1 MFFPRD
7 ICNTLN
13 KGVSGQINMPR
24 ALVSISRHGPPQL
37 SNALSSSPLPRTL
50 FLFLSPSISN
60 ILLPAPPAPCSP
72 SQRQRTPP
80 HRPPRTCWRPPICCD
95 EARPLQ
101 ASHHQRRCRP
111 GTSASPSRT
120 SSGRV
125 SRSRRSLNHLL
136 LQRSRSHL
144 PRLTSRCLSTSPRPQ
159 TKHQRR
165 TQTAPPEWFEDQTV
179 NCGPPG
185 SSAPGTQTVPAP
197 GRE

>member
-1 MFFPRD
+1 LGVCTKPILCRGVQESNSHLLHLLQAPALLCSRPLCHPRP
-7 ICNTLN
+7 
-13 KGVSGQINMPR
+13 V
-24 ALVSISRHGPPQL
+24 
-37 SNALSSSPLPRTL
+37 
-50 FLFLSPSISN
+50 
-60 ILLPAPPAPCSP
+60 PCSP
-72 SQRQRTPP
+72 SQRWPTPP

-95 EARPLQ
+95 EARPLR
-101 ASHHQRRCRP
+101 ASHHQRRSQP

-144 PRLTSRCLSTSPRPQ
+144 PRLTSRCPSTSPRPQ
-159 TKHQRR
+159 TKHQRP
-165 TQTAPPEWFEDQTV
+165 TQTALPEWFEDQTV

-197 GRE
+197 GLE